1 MLEKCW
7 NLLVVVMDFFIRKL
21 FCIKLTEEQWKAFLQ
36 FVQFG
41 IVGLSNTL
49 ISYVTYLV
57 LCAFGMNYLVASVIG
72 FCVSVVNSFYWNNKY
87 VFKEEEGESRS
98 VIRAFIKT
106 FLSYAGTG
114 LVLANILLFIWV
126 DGLSIP
132 QWLAPIINLFVTIPL
147 NFILNKLWAFK
158 TKKVDDSKEA

>member
-57 LCAFGMNYLVASVIG
+57 LCAFGMYYILASVIS
-72 FCVSVVNSFYWNNKY
+72 FVVSVTNSFYWNSKY
-87 VFKEEEGESRS
+87 VFESDTS
-98 VIRAFIKT
+98 TFELIVKSYVKT

-114 LVLANILLFIWV
+114 LVLGNILLYVYVEWIH
-126 DGLSIP
+126 IP
-132 QWLAPIINLFVTIPL
+132 SWIAPAINLIITIPL

-158 TKKVDDSKEA
+158 TNKVDDSKEA